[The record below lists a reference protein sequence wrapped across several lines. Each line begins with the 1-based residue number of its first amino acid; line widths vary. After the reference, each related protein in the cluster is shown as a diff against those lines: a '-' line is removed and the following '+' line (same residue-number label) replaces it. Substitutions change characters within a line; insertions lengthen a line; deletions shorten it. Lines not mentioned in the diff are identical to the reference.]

1 MRNVIIMGAGGRDF
15 HDFNVVYRN
24 DADVEVVAFTGT
36 DWPDVGNIRYP
47 TSLAGSRYPNGIAV
61 FPEEQLADLIVDHS
75 VDEVV
80 LAYAGLSHDDVM
92 HRASVVLAAG
102 ANFTLLGPDATMLR
116 ATTPVVA
123 VCAAR
128 TGSGKSQACRRIG
141 QILLDAGLRVALI
154 SHPLSYDGLKERPVQ
169 RFATGADIA
178 SSDLTIEEREA
189 YERPVEMGMVVFAGV
204 DYCAVVTQAQ
214 VEADVIVWDGG
225 SNDLPFVRP
234 DLHVVVVDPAR
245 AGEEFRYHPGETN
258 LRMADVILVNKMD
271 TADSACVK
279 RAFAQMTHVN
289 PTAKIVLST
298 SHVMLEDGLALE
310 IGRAHV

>member
-36 DWPDVGNIRYP
+36 DWPDFGNIRYP

-102 ANFTLLGPDATMLR
+102 ANFTLLGPDTTMLR

-128 TGSGKSQACRRIG
+128 TGSGKSQASRRIG

-154 SHPLSYDGLKERPVQ
+154 SHPLSYHGLEERPVQ

-204 DYCAVVTQAQ
+204 DYRAVITQAQ
-214 VEADVIVWDGG
+214 AEADASCGTAVATTSRSFGRTFTSWSSTRRV
-225 SNDLPFVRP
+225 
-234 DLHVVVVDPAR
+234 
-245 AGEEFRYHPGETN
+245 
-258 LRMADVILVNKMD
+258 LVKS
-271 TADSACVK
+271 SATTQAK
-279 RAFAQMTHVN
+279 RTCGW
-289 PTAKIVLST
+289 PTSFWST
-298 SHVMLEDGLALE
+298 RWTQRTPHASSAPS
-310 IGRAHV
+310 RR